1 MGTHRALAS
10 AGTTRTTGTPA
21 TARAARTA
29 ARATATATARTTR
42 TTTTARPTTPTSTVA
57 PLAGTTTTPVGRFTL
72 HGLRPR
78 HEVDQ
83 IKELTALLRA
93 YRCRIALNH
102 AHQANLGRTAAD
114 DIQGFHQ
121 PRQAIALHL
130 KSSTHRLGLGTCS
143 EIHRLGRSS
152 FHGSTL
158 GSSRLCRGRV
168 LGRHSFSRVIR
179 RRSCNIDRGAFRRAF
194 AFRRSFRRA
203 FRRSFRWFG
212 GAGVLLRWRR
222 RLGRG
227 FSLGLLRVLG
237 SESLLGLCCPP
248 QHDSGELSDG
258 LHGGVPF
265 LAM

>member
-1 MGTHRALAS
+1 M
-10 AGTTRTTGTPA
+10 
-21 TARAARTA
+21 
-29 ARATATATARTTR
+29 
-42 TTTTARPTTPTSTVA
+42 
-57 PLAGTTTTPVGRFTL
+57 
-72 HGLRPR
+72 
-78 HEVDQ
+78 
-83 IKELTALLRA
+83 RA

-130 KSSTHRLGLGTCS
+130 KSSTNRLGLGTCA

-158 GSSRLCRGRV
+158 GSRRLCRGCV
-168 LGRHSFSRVIR
+168 LGGHSFSRVIR
-179 RRSCNIDRGAFRRAF
+179 RRSCHIDRGGFRRAF
-194 AFRRSFRRA
+194 RRSFRRAFRRA

-212 GAGVLLRWRR
+212 GARVLLRWRR

-237 SESLLGLCCPP
+237 PESLLGLCCPP

>member
-1 MGTHRALAS
+1 
-10 AGTTRTTGTPA
+10 
-21 TARAARTA
+21 
-29 ARATATATARTTR
+29 
-42 TTTTARPTTPTSTVA
+42 
-57 PLAGTTTTPVGRFTL
+57 
-72 HGLRPR
+72 LRPR

-93 YRCRIALNH
+93 CRSRIALNH
-102 AHQANLGRTAAD
+102 THQANLGRTAAD
-114 DIQGFHQ
+114 DVQSFHQ

-130 KSSTHRLGLGTCS
+130 KSSTNRLGLGTCS
-143 EIHRLGRSS
+143 EIHRLGRSR

-158 GSSRLCRGRV
+158 GSRRLCRGGV
-168 LGRHSFSRVIR
+168 LGGHGFSRVIR
-179 RRSCNIDRGAFRRAF
+179 GRSCNIDRGAFRRAF
-194 AFRRSFRRA
+194 RRA
-203 FRRSFRWFG
+203 FRWFG
-212 GAGVLLRWRR
+212 GAGVLLRWQR

-237 SESLLGLCCPP
+237 PESLLGLCCPP